1 MTLLPVGALRVTPAG
16 KDPDEMDQLYGGA
29 PPEIE
34 QVDVYGTPICV
45 GPEDT
50 LQLNA
55 EATVNVKALL
65 KPPYR
70 DTVMA

>member
-1 MTLLPVGALRVTPAG
+1 
-16 KDPDEMDQLYGGA
+16 MDQLYGGA